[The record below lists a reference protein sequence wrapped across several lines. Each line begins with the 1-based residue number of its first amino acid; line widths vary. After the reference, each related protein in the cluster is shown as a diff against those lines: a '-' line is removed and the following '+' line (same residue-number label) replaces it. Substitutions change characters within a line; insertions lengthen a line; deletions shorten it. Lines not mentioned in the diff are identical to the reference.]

1 MQTFT
6 TTTEKNKTNKF
17 ILINNFA
24 YLFIGVCLFGFTA
37 LQITY
42 NLIF

>member
-1 MQTFT
+1 MQTLR
-6 TTTEKNKTNKF
+6 TTTEKNNTKKF

-24 YLFIGVCLFGFTA
+24 YLFFGVCLFGFTA